1 MAQDEQ
7 WAFVAD
13 RVPIFSLLGP
23 MWFLWLATAAGMGVI
38 YLAVTANMFARPELG
53 QMDAPAAP
61 PEAAG
66 AMRSVLAAG
75 PRSGRCWA
83 AAQPAQDTGHPDSE
97 HAQRRLLPEGG
108 ADDHR

>member
-1 MAQDEQ
+1 MTQDEQ
-7 WAFVAD
+7 RAFVAD
-13 RVPIFSLLGP
+13 RVPIFPLLGP
-23 MWFLWLATAAGMGVI
+23 MWFLRLATAAGMGVI
-38 YLAVTANMFARPELG
+38 YLAVTASMFARPVLR

-61 PEAAG
+61 PEAAD

-83 AAQPAQDTGHPDSE
+83 AAQPAQDTGHPDSQ

-108 ADDHR
+108 ADDRR